1 MQIKIEGTKY
11 SRDID
16 NRALVCNDRAVL
28 DNYMMERRKERENQR
43 RDTEIN
49 SLKKE
54 ISEIKSMLQTLI
66 SRGQNG

>member
-1 MQIKIEGTKY
+1 MQVKIEGTKY
-11 SRDID
+11 SRDLE
-16 NRALVCNDRAVL
+16 NRALVCNDRGVL

-66 SRGQNG
+66 GRGQNG

>member
-49 SLKKE
+49 SLKKD
-54 ISEIKSMLQTLI
+54 ISEIKTMLQTLMN
-66 SRGQNG
+66 RG